1 MYCIT
6 EPFTEKV
13 TITLIICV
21 TLLLLTLICALF
33 YISWQNTLYQRK
45 KEENNKEQENT
56 SNHSEIS
63 DEEKQQIKEE
73 KERKIKQEEEDR
85 AKALVK
91 DFYEATRTKTTSP
104 DHKNEDKCDIDI
116 AKQLIDQYKSILDYN
131 RQKTK

>member
-91 DFYEATRTKTTSP
+91 DFYEATRTKTTSS